1 MLYTVVCKEP
11 FVFLFNEDEEIL
23 KSDYDFVVENPEECN
38 LSRNI
43 IPVEYTALTPSEF
56 STVLDV
62 EVIEGFIYTFEEGE
76 LVKRFYR
83 QAPVFYVR
91 PEDGIQYPTYCVNP
105 NSIKSGLLTNKEL
118 LPILSGL
125 VDGYT
130 SGKLSD
136 VISEVPQV
144 NTADN
149 GSILAYVCIPIVQK
163 SIPIGRETE
172 EERQEELEDQEDF

>member
-1 MLYTVVCKEP
+1 MLYAIVYKEP

-38 LSRNI
+38 LPKDLV
-43 IPVEYTALTPSEF
+43 PVEYTSLAPSDF
-56 STVLDV
+56 SKVLDA
-62 EVIEGFIYTFEEGE
+62 EVTEGFIYTFEEGN

-83 QAPVFYVR
+83 KAPYFYIK

-125 VDGYT
+125 VDSYT

-136 VISEVPQV
+136 VISDVPQV

-149 GSILAYVCIPIVQK
+149 GSVLAYVCVPIVQK

-172 EERQEELEDQEDF
+172 EEHQEELEDQEDF